1 MNKFYIQ
8 IALFILSIFAY
19 ANNEA
24 LAADPD
30 LKKVTQKVPKKFNTI
45 RSRGCYLS
53 SEEIYEKCKYL
64 SCRCRNPTRVIN
76 IMNDAV
82 KQLEYYATTKDG
94 YEPYLK
100 NPDDKTSYYVKKFDN
115 QTNIDK
121 IQYTITGSDKYD
133 ETVDTLWD
141 SGVPNIFNEDVPKI
155 LHMYGP
161 NLLVIRERFKSMHE
175 GRDKYF
181 YALVT
186 KVEISKDKTIIAMT
200 SINGNDDKL
209 SNIKYNNPIIK
220 KASLFNIY
228 IKSKDDIKKESLL
241 NTSTKPKDDIKK
253 ESLLNT
259 STKLK
264 DDIKS
269 GKLEQIFVNLAGY
282 LIEKKRNNVEVTYIE
297 SIQGYSSI

>member
-19 ANNEA
+19 GNNEA

-45 RSRGCYLS
+45 RSKYCDVS
-53 SEEIYEKCKYL
+53 TEEIYKRCKYL
-64 SCRCRNPTRVIN
+64 SCRCHNHTPVIEL
-76 IMNDAV
+76 MNDAV
-82 KQLEYYATTKDG
+82 KNLEYYATTKDG

-100 NPDDKTSYYVKKFDN
+100 NPNDKTSYYVKKFDN

-141 SGVPNIFNEDVPKI
+141 SGIPNIFNEDDSEI

-161 NLLVIRERFKSMHE
+161 NLLVIRERFKSMHG

-200 SINGNDDKL
+200 SINGIDDKL

-228 IKSKDDIKKESLL
+228 IKSKNNIKKESL
-241 NTSTKPKDDIKK
+241 IKI
-253 ESLLNT
+253 SP
-259 STKLK
+259 KLK

-269 GKLEQIFVNLAGY
+269 GKLEQVFVNLAGY
-282 LIEKKRNNVEVTYIE
+282 LIEKKRDNVEVTYIE